1 MTIVLPC
8 FNEAGNIAASIAMA
22 TAAGERCALEH
33 EVLVVDDGSSDET
46 ASITAEIAATDSRV
60 RLVMHARNRGY
71 GDALRSGVDAATMPW
86 LLLTDADLQFDLMEL
101 VDFLPLTTDAD
112 LVMGWR
118 IDRQDPPHR
127 RLNAA
132 AWNWLVRQA
141 FDVPVRDVDCAFKLV
156 RTRFAQDAKLT
167 STGAMISTEFVV
179 KCMAGGARLEEH
191 GVVHRPRVTGQS
203 SGASPKVILR
213 AFRELFVLRRQLRK
227 QD

>member
-1 MTIVLPC
+1 
-8 FNEAGNIAASIAMA
+8 MA

-33 EVLVVDDGSSDET
+33 EVVVVDDGSSDET

-118 IDRQDPPHR
+118 IDRQDPALADR
-127 RLNAA
+127 RL
-132 AWNWLVRQA
+132 QEQ
-141 FDVPVRDVDCAFKLV
+141 F
-156 RTRFAQDAKLT
+156 
-167 STGAMISTEFVV
+167 S
-179 KCMAGGARLEEH
+179 
-191 GVVHRPRVTGQS
+191 
-203 SGASPKVILR
+203 
-213 AFRELFVLRRQLRK
+213 
-227 QD
+227 

>member
-1 MTIVLPC
+1 
-8 FNEAGNIAASIAMA
+8 
-22 TAAGERCALEH
+22 
-33 EVLVVDDGSSDET
+33 
-46 ASITAEIAATDSRV
+46 
-60 RLVMHARNRGY
+60 
-71 GDALRSGVDAATMPW
+71 MPW

-112 LVMGWR
+112 LVMGLR

-141 FDVPVRDVDCAFKLV
+141 FDVPVRDVDC
-156 RTRFAQDAKLT
+156 
-167 STGAMISTEFVV
+167 EFVV